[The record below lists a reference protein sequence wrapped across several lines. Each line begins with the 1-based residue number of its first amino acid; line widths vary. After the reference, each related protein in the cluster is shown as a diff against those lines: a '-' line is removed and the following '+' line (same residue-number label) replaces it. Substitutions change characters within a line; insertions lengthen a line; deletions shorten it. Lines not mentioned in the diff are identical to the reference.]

1 MFHLGYVTTGYKFC
15 LKGFRGH
22 EKPIYL
28 WLRGSVKAKITYI
41 LISFEF
47 AVKTGPVES
56 YGLRCGQGYIY
67 SATAAL
73 ATSPQIP
80 IQLWPNGFAAPA
92 KFIQN
97 S

>member
-1 MFHLGYVTTGYKFC
+1 MFHLGYVTTRYKFC
-15 LKGFRGH
+15 LKSCRSH
-22 EKPIYL
+22 EKPVYL

-41 LISFEF
+41 LISLEF
-47 AVKTGPVES
+47 AVKTGPGES
-56 YGLRCGQGYIY
+56 YELRCGQGYIY
-67 SATAAL
+67 LATAAL

-80 IQLWPNGFAAPA
+80 IQLRPNGFAAPA

>member
-15 LKGFRGH
+15 LKSCRSH
-22 EKPIYL
+22 EKPVYL

-41 LISFEF
+41 LISLEF
-47 AVKTGPVES
+47 AVKAGPGES

-67 SATAAL
+67 LATAAL

-80 IQLWPNGFAAPA
+80 IQLRPNGFAAPA
-92 KFIQN
+92 KFIQY